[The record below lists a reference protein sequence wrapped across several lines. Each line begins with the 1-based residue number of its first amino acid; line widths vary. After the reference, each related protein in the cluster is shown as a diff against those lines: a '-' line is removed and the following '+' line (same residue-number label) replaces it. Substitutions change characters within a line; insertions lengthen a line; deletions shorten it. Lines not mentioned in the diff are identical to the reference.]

1 MRLMTSILLA
11 LVLTSCS
18 SSSSTTIDAAPAD
31 APSIDGPSIDAMS
44 AVCTGKLYDACNMA
58 SPNCMTGLTCKT
70 FAGSNFSVC
79 TQTCGT
85 CPNQGN
91 STVMCNGMGICKPN
105 APNTDC
111 TSP

>member
-11 LVLTSCS
+11 LTLASCS

-31 APSIDGPSIDAMS
+31 APTADGSIDAMI
-44 AVCTGKLYDACNMA
+44 AACTGKLYDACNPAA
-58 SPNCMTGLTCKT
+58 SNCMTGLMCKN
-70 FAGSNFSVC
+70 FAGSVFSVC

-85 CPNQGN
+85 CPNQG
-91 STVMCNGMGICKPN
+91 STTVMCNGMGICKPN
-105 APNTDC
+105 APNTNC

>member
-18 SSSSTTIDAAPAD
+18 SNTSTTSDAAPAD
-31 APSIDGPSIDAMS
+31 APKPDGPSTDAMS
-44 AVCTGKLYDACNMA
+44 VCTGQLYDACNTNA
-58 SPNCMTGLTCKT
+58 PNCMTGLMCKN
-70 FAGSNFSVC
+70 FAGSAFSVC

-85 CPNQGN
+85 CPNQGS

-105 APNTDC
+105 APNNC
-111 TSP
+111 TPP